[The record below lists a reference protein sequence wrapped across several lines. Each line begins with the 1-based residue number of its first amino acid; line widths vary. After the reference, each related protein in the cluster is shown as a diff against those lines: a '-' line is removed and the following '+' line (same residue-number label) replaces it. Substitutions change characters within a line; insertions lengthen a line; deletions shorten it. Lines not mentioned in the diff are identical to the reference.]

1 MFVVILPWLYCPL
14 VWCIYNLVFQL
25 VGNIFLLFG
34 LLVLAYAPMAYFAIG
49 MSFNITRPMDSATAL
64 FVTRVIG
71 VATGVCAMASYALV
85 IYFAF
90 WTVHPEYLEV
100 AWVSRRGSANASAFA

>member
-1 MFVVILPWLYCPL
+1 MFAHLDCPL

-49 MSFNITRPMDSATAL
+49 MSFNITRPMDSKTAL

-71 VATGVCAMASYALV
+71 VATGVCAMLSYAR
-85 IYFAF
+85 
-90 WTVHPEYLEV
+90 ES
-100 AWVSRRGSANASAFA
+100 SRRGCV